1 MKDTMT
7 MVNILGIIYLSAAK
21 YVVTVEAG
29 KNAYK
34 IFQIIFNRG
43 DGSLHVNFPYFIHKE
58 GIVCEATIPGKVS
71 FPYDLSLLPGGKTT
85 KHQVKYSHHVSGET
99 LFSQDGKVFTQIR
112 KKSVPLRSQSGHLFT
127 VLVWGIPSFDLASK
141 TKDQVSN
148 DKRSILTF
156 AFDETPLAIKIVG
169 MWYSTQLLSARYI
182 GGNNFGPKAPLLSPD
197 GRIREGLLL
206 IDPFLDNGKEYA
218 LGLYCEKV
226 PSEDTKEALTF
237 IGGFDPPEIIEA
249 QDRDTNLLALLYPAK
264 DVDNVAK
271 KIGSIDFS

>member
-1 MKDTMT
+1 M
-7 MVNILGIIYLSAAK
+7 SAGK

-29 KNAYK
+29 KNVYK
-34 IFQIIFNRG
+34 IFQIIFSRG

-58 GIVCEATIPGKVS
+58 GIVCEATMPGKVS

-99 LFSQDGKVFTQIR
+99 LFSQDGKIFTQIR

-127 VLVWGIPSFDLASK
+127 VMVWGIPSFDLASK
-141 TKDQVSN
+141 KKDQVSN

-156 AFDETPLAIKIVG
+156 AFEEIPIALKFVG
-169 MWYSTQLLSARYI
+169 MWYSTQLLSTRHI
-182 GGNNFGPKAPLLSPD
+182 GGCINFGPKAPLLSSD

-206 IDPFLDNGKEYA
+206 VDPFLGNGKEYA
-218 LGLYCEKV
+218 LSLYCEKI

-237 IGGFDPPEIIEA
+237 IGGFDPPEIIEDH
-249 QDRDTNLLALLYPAK
+249 DRNTNLLALMYPAE
-264 DVDNVAK
+264 DIDNLST